1 MTSKLRK
8 VGVWFEQ
15 NVHTC
20 SIHHFK
26 GKKLNINIFV
36 VSSNIFLFWDIFE
49 GYYYKGK
56 KSEANIKYLL
66 LFSGTESNFTC

>member
-1 MTSKLRK
+1 MTCKLRT

-26 GKKLNINIFV
+26 GKTLNINIFV
-36 VSSNIFLFWDIFE
+36 VSSNIFLFLDIFE

-56 KSEANIKYLL
+56 NRKQI
-66 LFSGTESNFTC
+66 